1 VIARSILDGK
11 LKNQR
16 TLILRYQRNHPEAD
30 FSAELDTISNSISS
44 LVGTKEISSL
54 MGLEGA
60 SSGAYFKCYSKM
72 LSQDFTFDKRTKHPP
87 LDPTNALLSLG
98 YVLITNEIGALAE
111 STGFDPFI
119 GFLHSLRY
127 GRQSLPLDLVE
138 EFRHPV
144 VDGLVQTLVNTG
156 SIKEDDFHKENN
168 GAFLLNREAF
178 KRFLT
183 AYEERMEKLF
193 LDRDENSN
201 TSYRKLFQ
209 RQVLNMERA
218 ILNREEYQPFLVR

>member
-1 VIARSILDGK
+1 
-11 LKNQR
+11 
-16 TLILRYQRNHPEAD
+16 
-30 FSAELDTISNSISS
+30 
-44 LVGTKEISSL
+44 
-54 MGLEGA
+54 M
-60 SSGAYFKCYSKM
+60 AYM
-72 LSQDFTFDKRTKHPP
+72 
-87 LDPTNALLSLG
+87 
-98 YVLITNEIGALAE
+98 
-111 STGFDPFI
+111 
-119 GFLHSLRY
+119 
-127 GRQSLPLDLVE
+127 SLPLDLVE

-144 VDGLVQTLVNTG
+144 IDGLVQTLVNTE

-168 GAFLLNREAF
+168 GAFFLNREAF

-193 LDRDENSN
+193 LDRDENIN

>member
-1 VIARSILDGK
+1 MI
-11 LKNQR
+11 
-16 TLILRYQRNHPEAD
+16 
-30 FSAELDTISNSISS
+30 
-44 LVGTKEISSL
+44 
-54 MGLEGA
+54 
-60 SSGAYFKCYSKM
+60 
-72 LSQDFTFDKRTKHPP
+72 
-87 LDPTNALLSLG
+87 
-98 YVLITNEIGALAE
+98 
-111 STGFDPFI
+111 
-119 GFLHSLRY
+119 
-127 GRQSLPLDLVE
+127 
-138 EFRHPV
+138 
-144 VDGLVQTLVNTG
+144 DGLVQTLVNTE

-168 GAFLLNREAF
+168 GAFFLNKEAF